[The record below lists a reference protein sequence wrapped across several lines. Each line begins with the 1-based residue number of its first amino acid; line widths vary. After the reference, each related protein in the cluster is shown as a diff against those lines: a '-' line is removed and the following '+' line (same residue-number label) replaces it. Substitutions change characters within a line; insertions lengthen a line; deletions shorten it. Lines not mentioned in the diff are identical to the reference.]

1 LLDES
6 HAEHYL
12 VFNLSQRVYDY
23 EKFHGRV
30 VDWCGFPD
38 HHGAPLPLLI
48 RTVKAMHEFLMA
60 DPRNVVVV
68 HCLAGKGRTG
78 TVIVAFMLYVSL
90 FRTPNAASVFFAAKR
105 STNHWG
111 VTGPSQQRY
120 VGYIHRL
127 LSLGEAPTATLFVLS
142 AVELRPVPQFSFGVG
157 RTGCCAVLRVKT
169 DNSTRTLCS
178 LGRARSPRRPA
189 STLAPAMLCCSMQ
202 ATCWSAAILTSV

>member
-78 TVIVAFMLYVSL
+78 TVIVAFMLYVGL
-90 FRTPNAASVFFAAKR
+90 FRTPNAASVFFRRQTVHQSLGCHGTVAAALCQLYSSPPQSRRGAHGDALCALCGRAAAGAAVLVWRR
-105 STNHWG
+105 S
-111 VTGPSQQRY
+111 
-120 VGYIHRL
+120 HRL
-127 LSLGEAPTATLFVLS
+127 L
-142 AVELRPVPQFSFGVG
+142 R
-157 RTGCCAVLRVKT
+157 CA
-169 DNSTRTLCS
+169 
-178 LGRARSPRRPA
+178 AR
-189 STLAPAMLCCSMQ
+189 Q
-202 ATCWSAAILTSV
+202 D